1 MKEVRPT
8 SGKVLQALFNII
20 GPVNGLSF
28 LDLFA
33 GTGRVSMEAWSR
45 MAATVI
51 GVELVRSRCSSVR
64 VPSNNSK
71 TREFRILCMNVRRA
85 VTMLEKQGRSFD
97 IIFADPPY
105 ESGWCKD
112 LPIILSL
119 RQQIIKSDGILI
131 VEHSKRE
138 SVVTENT
145 LFKQV
150 DIRVYGDNVLEI
162 FKKNI

>member
-1 MKEVRPT
+1 
-8 SGKVLQALFNII
+8 
-20 GPVNGLSF
+20 
-28 LDLFA
+28 
-33 GTGRVSMEAWSR
+33 
-45 MAATVI
+45 
-51 GVELVRSRCSSVR
+51 
-64 VPSNNSK
+64 
-71 TREFRILCMNVRRA
+71 MNVRRA
-85 VTMLEKQGRSFD
+85 VTMLEQQGRSFD

-119 RQQIIKSDGILI
+119 RQQIIKPDGILI

-138 SVVTENT
+138 SVVSENT

-162 FKKNI
+162 FKKSI

>member
-1 MKEVRPT
+1 LKEVRPT

-51 GVELVRSRCSSVR
+51 GVELVRSRCNSVR

>member
-1 MKEVRPT
+1 M
-8 SGKVLQALFNII
+8 QALFNII
-20 GPVNGLSF
+20 GPVNDLSF

-33 GTGRVSMEAWSR
+33 GTGRVSMEAWNR

-51 GVELVRSRCSSVR
+51 GVELVRSRCNAIR

-85 VTMLEKQGRSFD
+85 VNMLEKQGRSFD

-112 LPIILSL
+112 LPIMLSL
-119 RQQIIKSDGILI
+119 RQQIIKPDGILI

-138 SVVTENT
+138 SVVAENT
-145 LFKQV
+145 FFKQV

-162 FKKNI
+162 FKKII